1 LRKVKSNKKLLK
13 YSGLQNPRFVEVR
26 VLIENEF
33 PENAVASQ
41 TVNAVEAQTA
51 DIDEAQ
57 TTKVDAS
64 QTVNAIEAQT
74 VDIDEA
80 LTTKVDASQTV
91 NTVEAR
97 PNKAVV
103 ASQSDN
109 AIASQADNAD
119 KAQTVNA
126 LTSPK
131 LEVQTVNASPNVEVQ
146 IARPN
151 EIRLQSREGHNNF
164 RSLFGS
170 DDDEVMGDLEYEQL
184 SQALSKRKRIAR
196 KKSENHGSD
205 SSDAETKPK
214 KKIKSMKAGKT
225 ITTTKYLLP
234 KIDGFICGFVN

>member
-1 LRKVKSNKKLLK
+1 LLK
-13 YSGLQNPRFVEVR
+13 YSGLQNPRFVEVW
-26 VLIENEF
+26 VLNESEF
-33 PENAVASQ
+33 SEIAV
-41 TVNAVEAQTA
+41 AVEAQTV
-51 DIDEAQ
+51 DIDEVQ

-80 LTTKVDASQTV
+80 QTTKVDASQTV

-97 PNKAVV
+97 PTKAVV
-103 ASQSDN
+103 ASQADN
-109 AIASQADNAD
+109 AIASQAADAD

-131 LEVQTVNASPNVEVQ
+131 FEVQTVNASPNVEVQ
-146 IARPN
+146 IARSN
-151 EIRLQSREGHNNF
+151 EIRSSREGNNNF

-214 KKIKSMKAGKT
+214 KKIKSKKAGKT
-225 ITTTKYLLP
+225 ITTTKYLSP
-234 KIDGFICGFVN
+234 KIDGFICSFVN

>member
-1 LRKVKSNKKLLK
+1 MLK
-13 YSGLQNPRFVEVR
+13 YSGLQNPRFVEVW
-26 VLIENEF
+26 VLNESEF
-33 PENAVASQ
+33 SEIAVASQ
-41 TVNAVEAQTA
+41 TVNAVEAQTV

-74 VDIDEA
+74 
-80 LTTKVDASQTV
+80 TKADASQTV

-97 PNKAVV
+97 PTKAVV
-103 ASQSDN
+103 ASQADN

-126 LTSPK
+126 LTSTK
-131 LEVQTVNASPNVEVQ
+131 LEVQTVNASPNIEVQ

-151 EIRLQSREGHNNF
+151 EIRLPSREGNNNF

-170 DDDEVMGDLEYEQL
+170 DDDEVMGDLECEQL
-184 SQALSKRKRIAR
+184 FQTLSKRKRIAR

-214 KKIKSMKAGKT
+214 KKIKSKKAGKT

-234 KIDGFICGFVN
+234 KIDGFICSFVN

>member
-1 LRKVKSNKKLLK
+1 LLK
-13 YSGLQNPRFVEVR
+13 YSGLQNPRFVEVW
-26 VLIENEF
+26 VLNESEF
-33 PENAVASQ
+33 SEIAV
-41 TVNAVEAQTA
+41 
-51 DIDEAQ
+51 
-57 TTKVDAS
+57 AS

-80 LTTKVDASQTV
+80 QTTKVDASQTA
-91 NTVEAR
+91 VEAR
-97 PNKAVV
+97 TTKAVV
-103 ASQSDN
+103 ADN
-109 AIASQADNAD
+109 AIASQAD
-119 KAQTVNA
+119 NA

-146 IARPN
+146 IALPN
-151 EIRLQSREGHNNF
+151 EIRLPSREGNNNF

-214 KKIKSMKAGKT
+214 KKIKSKKAGKT

-234 KIDGFICGFVN
+234 KMDDFICSFVN